1 MYPHSEYF
9 YSQFRLQRERVGM
22 SCFHSLNLMGSQ
34 ELAAPQ
40 VGEDMCLAH
49 LALVQ
54 GKLFP
59 KCFSKVADPSMADSP
74 RNWQKRLSPSLCHQR
89 TMSSRM
95 PFPSSLAWWPVE
107 PAAIQ
112 GSGAHMWLQMW
123 AGHWS
128 AEGLWLV
135 TGIDA

>member
-1 MYPHSEYF
+1 
-9 YSQFRLQRERVGM
+9 M
-22 SCFHSLNLMGSQ
+22 SCFRSLNLMGSR
-34 ELAAPQ
+34 ELVAAQ
-40 VGEDMCLAH
+40 VGEGMCLAH
-49 LALVQ
+49 LASVQ

-59 KCFSKVADPSMADSP
+59 KRFSKVADPSMADCP
-74 RNWQKRLSPSLCHQR
+74 RNWQKRLSPSLCYQL
-89 TMSSRM
+89 TTSSRM
-95 PFPSSLAWWPVE
+95 PFPSSSAWWPVE

-112 GSGAHMWLQMW
+112 GSGAHTWLQMR